1 MPAALVT
8 GAGRPNGI
16 AASVARTLAAAGWN
30 LGLHHFDEDP
40 TSWLPELAG
49 VDAALHRDDLGE
61 PDAPARTFDAL
72 EAAVGPFDALV
83 LVHTHCVTAGLM
95 DTTAEALDRHHAV
108 NVRASLLLIQRFADR
123 LASGGGRIVAFTSD
137 HFTPA
142 NLAYGAT
149 KAALDRVVLAAA
161 RELAPRAITANC
173 INPGP
178 TDTGWMTAEVYEEA
192 RRGTPLGRVGQPDD
206 AARLV
211 GFLCSDVGGWI
222 TGQVLYSNGGFRLNP

>member
-1 MPAALVT
+1 VPAALLT
-8 GAGRPNGI
+8 GVGRPNGI
-16 AASVARTLAAAGWN
+16 AAAVARTLAGGGWN

-40 TSWLPELAG
+40 ASWLPELGG
-49 VDAALHRDDLGE
+49 VDTALHYDDLGD
-61 PDAPARTFDAL
+61 PDAPTRTFATL

-83 LVHTHCVTAGLM
+83 IVHTHCVTAGLM

-108 NVRASLLLIQRFADR
+108 NVRAPLLLIQRFAER
-123 LASGGGRIVAFTSD
+123 LTSGRGRILAFTSD

-161 RELAPRAITANC
+161 RELAPRGITANC

-178 TDTGWMTAEVYEEA
+178 TDTGWMTAEVYEDA
-192 RRGTPLGRVGQPDD
+192 RRRTPLGRVGLPDD

-211 GFLCSDVGGWI
+211 RFLCSDAGGWM

>member
-1 MPAALVT
+1 VPAALLT
-8 GAGRPNGI
+8 GVGRPNGI
-16 AASVARTLAAAGWN
+16 AAAVARTLAGGGWS

-40 TSWLPELAG
+40 TSWLSELGG
-49 VDAALHRDDLGE
+49 VDTALHHDDLGD
-61 PDAPARTFDAL
+61 PDAPARTFATL

-83 LVHTHCVTAGLM
+83 IVHTHCVTAGLM

-108 NVRASLLLIQRFADR
+108 NVRAPLLLIQRFAER
-123 LASGGGRIVAFTSD
+123 LTSGRGRILAFTSD

-161 RELAPRAITANC
+161 RELAPRGITANC

-178 TDTGWMTAEVYEEA
+178 TDTGWMTADVYEDA
-192 RRGTPLGRVGQPDD
+192 RRRTPMGRVGLPDD

-211 GFLCSDVGGWI
+211 RFLCSDAGGWI